1 MQPKDA
7 SVGVLGPGGG
17 TADSGGAVGG
27 AGGADSAVSGP
38 DSGSGNGAIVWTQSS
53 GSPVGDWQAVAS
65 SSDGTR
71 LVAVDS
77 RTIYTSGDSG
87 ATWSI
92 PPSSPMDNWTSV
104 ASSADGTR
112 LIAVGMEQGP
122 ALMSDGSW
130 KYGYVYTSSDSGAT
144 WAQTG
149 TQGSW
154 TGVASSAD
162 GTKLV
167 AVSSDGDIYA
177 STDSGATWTDRT
189 NSPRGPFLLWSSLAS
204 SADGTKLVAAGS
216 SEGVTDWPLGYIC
229 TSWDSGATWTQR
241 GTLQSWQSLAS
252 SADGAKLIAVAG
264 DRVDPGYIYT
274 SGDSGATLDPDW
286 YRAILGVG
294 GVVSGWNEAGRCDP
308 HARDRRAQPWL
319 HLCVSGLR
327 GDLDPDR
334 HGAKL
339 DIGGVFSGRR
349 QAGRHGQLR
358 QQRRRRLHLYVLPLD
373 ALMEGL
379 RLDGAIDE
387 RDRATA
393 DVDAG
398 SFVAHAHHPSS
409 IPAHLLSLFGAS
421 PTDNP
426 PTQPTKVVS
435 MKGPFARV
443 AQLVEHRLPK
453 PRVAGPSPVSRS
465 SLGEPSRPVS
475 LTIPTRIGSCY
486 DFTVG
491 FRIRDALLEDLPA
504 LGSLA
509 GQLVRLHHG
518 FDPGRWMLPGGVEA
532 GYARYFA
539 SQLGNH
545 GTIILLAEDE
555 DSHEIV
561 VYAYA
566 SLEER
571 NWAELRDDCG
581 RLHDVL
587 VVERARRQGL
597 ATAMLRECL
606 NRLTALGAPFAVA
619 SAAWQNETSHAL
631 IRSLGFRPTVVEM
644 AKDLK

>member
-1 MQPKDA
+1 MRNIGSASAMPLAIALAFFGCRDGLMQPKDA

-17 TADSGGAVGG
+17 IADSGGAVGG
-27 AGGADSAVSGP
+27 AGGTDSAVSSP

-53 GSPVGDWQAVAS
+53 GSSPVGDWQAVAS

-274 SGDSGATLDPDW
+274 SGDSGATWTQTGTAQFWVSVASSADGTKLVAATRTLVTGELNPGYIYVSADSGATWTQTGTAQNWTSVASSADGDKLV
-286 YRAILGVG
+286 ATDSFGSNGAG
-294 GVVSGWNEAGRCDP
+294 GY
-308 HARDRRAQPWL
+308 
-319 HLCVSGLR
+319 
-327 GDLDPDR
+327 
-334 HGAKL
+334 
-339 DIGGVFSGRR
+339 IYTF
-349 QAGRHGQLR
+349 
-358 QQRRRRLHLYVLPLD
+358 
-373 ALMEGL
+373 
-379 RLDGAIDE
+379 
-387 RDRATA
+387 
-393 DVDAG
+393 
-398 SFVAHAHHPSS
+398 
-409 IPAHLLSLFGAS
+409 
-421 PTDNP
+421 
-426 PTQPTKVVS
+426 
-435 MKGPFARV
+435 
-443 AQLVEHRLPK
+443 
-453 PRVAGPSPVSRS
+453 SRS
-465 SLGEPSRPVS
+465 TP
-475 LTIPTRIGSCY
+475 
-486 DFTVG
+486 
-491 FRIRDALLEDLPA
+491 
-504 LGSLA
+504 
-509 GQLVRLHHG
+509 
-518 FDPGRWMLPGGVEA
+518 
-532 GYARYFA
+532 
-539 SQLGNH
+539 
-545 GTIILLAEDE
+545 
-555 DSHEIV
+555 
-561 VYAYA
+561 
-566 SLEER
+566 
-571 NWAELRDDCG
+571 
-581 RLHDVL
+581 
-587 VVERARRQGL
+587 
-597 ATAMLRECL
+597 
-606 NRLTALGAPFAVA
+606 
-619 SAAWQNETSHAL
+619 
-631 IRSLGFRPTVVEM
+631 
-644 AKDLK
+644 